1 MQRSVISGLVA
12 LAANIVTIFTAVGGF
27 SGSLSF
33 ESPKLSEPM
42 AFLMLLVLIYSWMAI
57 SWAIIARYARI
68 KNVKRLARFILVL
81 FLVISG
87 VGFLL
92 LPVSIPTVG
101 IFGDVVNNEPVWEDT
116 AIAYIPMC
124 YFLNAIVI
132 GLLMPF
138 VYSEMLDDFPP
149 H

>member
-1 MQRSVISGLVA
+1 
-12 LAANIVTIFTAVGGF
+12 
-27 SGSLSF
+27 
-33 ESPKLSEPM
+33 M

-101 IFGDVVNNEPVWEDT
+101 IFGE
-116 AIAYIPMC
+116 
-124 YFLNAIVI
+124 IVSDK
-132 GLLMPF
+132 LW
-138 VYSEMLDDFPP
+138 VE
-149 H
+149 

>member
-1 MQRSVISGLVA
+1 MAVLVNGLSSY
-12 LAANIVTIFTAVGGF
+12 T
-27 SGSLSF
+27 
-33 ESPKLSEPM
+33 
-42 AFLMLLVLIYSWMAI
+42 
-57 SWAIIARYARI
+57 
-68 KNVKRLARFILVL
+68 
-81 FLVISG
+81 
-87 VGFLL
+87 
-92 LPVSIPTVG
+92 LPGTLP
-101 IFGDVVNNEPVWEDT
+101 EPVWEDT